1 MKTRTKLSAIGLL
14 SSAIVT
20 SMLCGC
26 GGENNNKSSGAN
38 APSSN
43 VSSYAETIEPT
54 TEASKEYAITN
65 ATVFSDGYAW
75 VYLQDKN
82 MTNYKVHEDHQTA
95 CIDKSGEIQFFL
107 NLEHFN
113 YQDQSFLWSNY
124 QQDYNFW
131 HSTNAN
137 FWEWHEGTS
146 LVHST
151 SGPQRIYDTK
161 GNLIFE
167 TDDTYYK
174 VACYADG
181 YYAVMK
187 QVKSID
193 KNEHYVCF
201 LNTDGTWQKNEW
213 NLDTDSDYYDVDY
226 RGEGIFYCSAKKGK
240 FYDINTNKEFTVDL
254 LGEPTGQFSNGKVI
268 WNEVLKYYI
277 VDKNGKLLK
286 SIDNPN
292 NGESKGFNGRY
303 AALKTEESG
312 KGDSLICY
320 DSQTDNSNEIVSF
333 TNGIQITL
341 GGYAFDESKVVV
353 GLKGI
358 DKNNYFVT
366 YDNEG
371 KQLYEPIECDE
382 FKVWSSCG
390 RILITRDGK
399 YYVYD
404 YDGNLIFDEEKVPY
418 QNPDF
423 HQYSDDVMLI
433 NYSGSNFQYI
443 DKDGKT
449 LFEKLSY
456 NNVEYNIVKS

>member
-1 MKTRTKLSAIGLL
+1 MKTRTKTSAIWLL
-14 SSAIVT
+14 SGAVAL
-20 SMLCGC
+20 SMFCGC
-26 GGENNNKSSGAN
+26 GGGNNSSTMQSDSLTTA
-38 APSSN
+38 SSLI
-43 VSSYAETIEPT
+43 ETVEST
-54 TEASKEYAITN
+54 TEPPKEYAITN

-75 VYLQDKN
+75 VYLEDVN
-82 MTNYKVHEDHQTA
+82 MHNYKEHENRQTA
-95 CIDKSGEIQFFL
+95 CINKSGEIQFFL

-113 YQDQSFLWSNY
+113 YQDQSFLWNNY
-124 QQDYNFW
+124 QLDYNFW
-131 HSTNAN
+131 HSTDAN

-193 KNEHYVCF
+193 KNEHFVCF

-213 NLDTDSDYYDVDY
+213 NLNTDSDYYDVDY
-226 RGEGIFYCSAKKGK
+226 RGEGIFYCSAYKGK
-240 FYDINTNKEFTVDL
+240 YYNINSNREFEVNTTEIIDSPA
-254 LGEPTGQFSNGKVI
+254 GNFSNGKILYKSPTRVI
-268 WNEVLKYYI
+268 DSNGSIINKYE
-277 VDKNGKLLK
+277 NTQTT
-286 SIDNPN
+286 
-292 NGESKGFNGRY
+292 GFNGQY
-303 AALKTEESG
+303 AAIFDAMYAENPFIK
-312 KGDSLICY
+312 CY
-320 DSQTDNSNEIVSF
+320 DSQNDKITDIATF
-333 TNGIQITL
+333 TNGIEIP
-341 GGYAFDESKVVV
+341 YKEYMFDGDKICIE
-353 GLKGI
+353 LKGI
-358 DKNNYFVT
+358 DKNHYFTT
-366 YDNEG
+366 YTSTG
-371 KQLYEPIECDE
+371 KQLYDPIQCDE
-382 FKVWSSCG
+382 NKMWSLCD

-404 YDGNLIFDEEKVPY
+404 YNGNLIFDEEKVPY

-433 NYSGSNFQYI
+433 NYSGNNFQYI
-443 DKDGKT
+443 DKDGKI

>member
-1 MKTRTKLSAIGLL
+1 MKTHAKISVVGLL
-14 SSAIVT
+14 SGAILISAF
-20 SMLCGC
+20 CGC
-26 GGENNNKSSGAN
+26 GNGTDKQFTAKDDASGNLSS
-38 APSSN
+38 
-43 VSSYAETIEPT
+43 VSETVVPT
-54 TEASKEYAITN
+54 TEPPKEYAITN

-82 MTNYKVHEDHQTA
+82 MKNYKVHEDHQTA
-95 CIDKSGEIQFFL
+95 CINKSGEIQFFL

-113 YQDQSFLWSNY
+113 YQDQSFLWNNY
-124 QQDYNFW
+124 QLDYNFW
-131 HSTNAN
+131 HSTDAN
-137 FWEWHEGTS
+137 FWEWHDGTS
-146 LVHST
+146 LVHKS
-151 SGPQRIYDTK
+151 SGPQRIYHTK

-213 NLDTDSDYYDVDY
+213 NLNTDSDYYEVDY
-226 RGEGIFYCSAKKGK
+226 RGEGIFYCSAKEGK
-240 FYDINTNKEFTVDL
+240 FYDINTNKEFTVGL
-254 LGEPTGQFSNGKVI
+254 LGDPMGQFSNGKVI

-277 VDKNGKLLK
+277 VDKNGKPLK
-286 SIDNPN
+286 TIDNAN

-303 AALKTEESG
+303 AALKG
-312 KGDSLICY
+312 KGESLICY
-320 DSQTDNSNEIVSF
+320 DSQTDALNEIVSF
-333 TNGIQITL
+333 TNGVQIVS
-341 GGYAFDESKVVV
+341 GGYAFDESKIVV

-358 DKNNYFVT
+358 DKKNYFVT

-382 FKVWSSCG
+382 YKVWSSCD
-390 RILITRDGK
+390 RILIARDGK

-404 YDGNLIFDEEKVPY
+404 YNGNLIFDKDKVPY
-418 QNPDF
+418 QSPDF
-423 HQYSDDVMLI
+423 HQYSDDIMLI
-433 NYSGSNFQYI
+433 NYSGNNFQYL

-449 LFEKLSY
+449 MFEKISY

>member
-1 MKTRTKLSAIGLL
+1 MKIRTKLSAIGLL

-43 VSSYAETIEPT
+43 VSSYAETIEST

-95 CIDKSGEIQFFL
+95 CINKSGEIQFFL

-193 KNEHYVCF
+193 KNEHFVCF

-213 NLDTDSDYYDVDY
+213 NLNTDSDYYDVDY
-226 RGEGIFYCSAKKGK
+226 RGEGIFYCSAYKGK
-240 FYDINTNKEFTVDL
+240 YYNINSNREFEVNTTEIIDSPA
-254 LGEPTGQFSNGKVI
+254 GNFSNGKILYKSPTRVI
-268 WNEVLKYYI
+268 DSNGSIINKYE
-277 VDKNGKLLK
+277 NTQTT
-286 SIDNPN
+286 
-292 NGESKGFNGRY
+292 GFNGQY
-303 AALKTEESG
+303 AAIFDAMYAENPFIK
-312 KGDSLICY
+312 CY
-320 DSQTDNSNEIVSF
+320 DSQNDKITDIATF
-333 TNGIQITL
+333 TNGIEIP
-341 GGYAFDESKVVV
+341 YKEYMFDGDKICIE
-353 GLKGI
+353 LKGI
-358 DKNNYFVT
+358 DKNHYFTT
-366 YDNEG
+366 YTSTG
-371 KQLYEPIECDE
+371 KQLYDPIQCDE
-382 FKVWSSCG
+382 NKMWSLCD
-390 RILITRDGK
+390 RILITRGGK

-404 YDGNLIFDEEKVPY
+404 YNGNLIFDEEKVPY

-423 HQYSDDVMLI
+423 HQYSDDVMLVK
-433 NYSGSNFQYI
+433 YSSFNFQYL
-443 DKDGKT
+443 DKNGNT
-449 LFEKLSY
+449 LFEKLKFD
-456 NNVEYNIVKS
+456 NVEYNIVKS